1 MSQVRIGF
9 GLPVSGSWA
18 QPANVL
24 AIARR
29 AEELGYSSLWT
40 FQRLLAP
47 ADGSLGPVYA
57 SVLDPVAVLG
67 MAAAV
72 TQRAELGVAILNL
85 PFFSPALLAKQLASI
100 DVLSGGRLVAGLGL
114 GWLPQEFAASNVPYE
129 RRGARADDFLVALR
143 ALWGPDPVSH
153 QGEFY
158 QVPPSLALPKPVRRP
173 PVLLGGEAPAA
184 LERAGRV
191 SDGWISNSRVPPDQ
205 LHLRVSAVKAAA
217 ERAGRDPDA
226 LRFICRGVVLGGPRT
241 RPLTGE
247 LSLVREDL
255 AALGEQGITEVFVDL
270 NFDPAIGDPG
280 ADPVASMARA
290 HDVIEALAPHR

>member
-1 MSQVRIGF
+1 MRIGF

-18 QPANVL
+18 QPGNVL
-24 AIARR
+24 ALAHR

-47 ADGSLGPVYA
+47 ADGSIGPVYA

-100 DVLSGGRLVAGLGL
+100 DVLSQGRLVAGLGL
-114 GWLPQEFAASNVPYE
+114 GWLPGEFAASNVPYE
-129 RRGARADDFLVALR
+129 RRGARAEDFLVALR

-158 QVPPSLALPKPVRRP
+158 QVPPSLALPKPVQARV
-173 PVLLGGEAPAA
+173 PVLVGGEAPAA
-184 LERAGRV
+184 LARAGRV
-191 SDGWISNSRVPPDQ
+191 SDGWISSSRVPPAE
-205 LHLRVSAVKAAA
+205 LHLRVNAVKAAA
-217 ERAGRDPDA
+217 EQAGRDPGA
-226 LRFICRGVVLGGPRT
+226 LRFVCRGVVLGGPRT
-241 RPLTGE
+241 RPLTGD
-247 LSLVREDL
+247 LALVRDDL
-255 AALGEQGITEVFVDL
+255 AELAEQGITEVFVDL
-270 NFDPAIGDPG
+270 NFDPAIGNPD
-280 ADPVASMARA
+280 ADPAESMSRA
-290 HDVIEALAPHR
+290 HEVIEALAPAR